1 MKDAKSRIFLVT
13 ILVLAFSAMV
23 LPVANAYI
31 DASSGSYIIQML
43 VGGLLGVGLAIKV
56 FWHKIT
62 GLFTKRDTAP
72 GKEEQ
77 PTAPK

>member
-13 ILVLAFSAMV
+13 VLVLAFSSMV

-31 DASSGSYIIQML
+31 DGASGSYIIQML

-62 GLFTKRDTAP
+62 GLFTRRDTAAAK
-72 GKEEQ
+72 GEQ

>member
-13 ILVLAFSAMV
+13 ILVLAFSSMV

-56 FWHKIT
+56 FWHKIV
-62 GLFTKRDTAP
+62 GLFKRDNAP
-72 GKEEQ
+72 ATEEQ